1 MMNLQAELSEVNSL
15 DYSPSS
21 GSIGVAY
28 FPDGPQEH
36 DGRAKTRTTFR
47 PSDTIGTSKNWER
60 MHQIQDGKYGN
71 DVNIHKRHAD
81 HKRDLAI
88 FIERLKLRPHE
99 KEYAEYLLKRMQKK
113 ETETDHQYSSYQ
125 SSEGLL
131 LGIITYSVNKYGRRI
146 RPDENYKNLRET
158 LQVDKGEVRGVRQN
172 IRDYI

>member
-47 PSDTIGTSKNWER
+47 PSDTIGTSKNWDR
-60 MHQIQDGKYGN
+60 MQQIQDGLY
-71 DVNIHKRHAD
+71 AD
-81 HKRDLAI
+81 DMNTVTLHVDQERDLGI
-88 FIERLKLRPHE
+88 FIEELKLRPRE
-99 KEYAEYLLKRMQKK
+99 KEYAEYVLKRMQKK

-146 RPDENYKNLRET
+146 RPDENYKNLREA
-158 LQVDKGEVRGVRQN
+158 LQVDKGEVRNVRQN
-172 IRDYI
+172 IRDYM